1 MEMEMEEVEG
11 GRNRERGRAGRVW
24 EREQELGGVGG
35 DRISVLMLRWGE
47 VDVGVLIGE
56 KEIVGPGPLLK
67 RGRRI
72 GIVDLTVCFFDFSTF
87 RFILQNVQAS
97 EWIVFLARDLDF
109 LFAVYT
115 LNAITTINAGLY
127 MKPPRS
133 QFLHSLARPGSN

>member
-47 VDVGVLIGE
+47 VDVGVLMGD

-67 RGRRI
+67 RGRGRI

-87 RFILQNVQAS
+87 RFIYRTCRQVSGLCFKQGILIFFS
-97 EWIVFLARDLDF
+97 
-109 LFAVYT
+109 LFI
-115 LNAITTINAGLY
+115 L
-127 MKPPRS
+127 
-133 QFLHSLARPGSN
+133 